1 MIKLNVIH
9 IRNLKQVL
17 NHGLISEKV
26 QRVIK
31 FNKKAWLRLY
41 IDLNTKLRK
50 KQKVILGTIFSSWWI
65 MQFLEKLWKMWENI
79 EILHFEQQKGEKII

>member
-50 KQKVILGTIFSSWWI
+50 KAKSNFGKDFFELMNNAVFGKTMENLRKHSNIKLVTTERRQK
-65 MQFLEKLWKMWENI
+65 
-79 EILHFEQQKGEKII
+79 